1 MAVQITPKQGF
12 FITLPILHGLSA
24 IAALVICFYC
34 DVGQMSHQAR
44 IPYAPYPEEIG
55 APFNNS
61 AIRLYSAAFRW
72 AEDAEF
78 VTHTWNPF
86 ALTMVFQWLTAGF
99 ALRNIAPLI
108 NDGVIAAVWDAW
120 LLAGYAC
127 FLAWSVVQ
135 PGAWCVA
142 MFATVTVS
150 FLASAVIC
158 YMALGPPYFYTAH
171 EAQPRTPP
179 NERQW

>member
-1 MAVQITPKQGF
+1 MVVQITPRQGF
-12 FITLPILHGLSA
+12 YITLPILHGLSA

-44 IPYAPYPEEIG
+44 VPKAPRSIDVG

-61 AIRLYSAAFRW
+61 TVKLYASAFRW

-108 NDGVIAAVWDAW
+108 NDGITAAIWDAW

-127 FLAWSVVQ
+127 FLTWSIVQ

-142 MFATVTVS
+142 MFATVTAS
-150 FLASAVIC
+150 FVASAVIC
-158 YMALGPPYFYTAH
+158 YMALGPPSLYT
-171 EAQPRTPP
+171 QPRPLP